1 MNMLKRNF
9 LYFMLIFLLSCE
21 ADIDS
26 RIMKGEPIKEVVISA
41 DDLIVST
48 ESRTTFEMIDGEA
61 IFKWVLNDTIGI
73 FPSSGGYQ
81 VAFPLENFVSN
92 DASKAVFTGGGWA
105 LISGENYRAYY
116 PFAYNNRSAEI
127 IPITYLGQ
135 IQEGNNSLEH
145 LGAYDYMYTNGAG
158 AVDGSVNFAFKHI
171 GTLLRL
177 YVTLPEAMELTSV
190 ELISSVDETFVDKGS
205 YDLTK
210 DSPTIEKPQKSNTI
224 TLGLDEVSG
233 SENEV
238 ITLYVWTA
246 PFQLLGD
253 LTIKVFGKDK
263 WYSQTFSNVELNWVA
278 QTVNN
283 ITLQR
288 LVYGGEIAEGTK
300 VINEETLKAAL
311 STSSTDDTP
320 IVIDGD
326 IVLTE
331 PLNISAS
338 TTIDLN
344 GNSLNVGENTINV
357 EAGESLNL
365 INTSNAYTRST
376 VEVTNSITGSGDIIK
391 AAENS
396 TITIGEGVNLTTT
409 GAEMC
414 CVFVPVGAENVTINT
429 QGNLLATQAGA
440 ATIYVNGNVKSG
452 TINVKGGSV
461 KHEQDVAIY
470 IAGKADLNISG
481 GEIEGTTG
489 VEMRAGNLNV
499 TGGTI
504 TATAEEFVAT
514 PNGNGSTSVG
524 AAIAVTQHS
533 TNYELNATISGG
545 TFTGVRALYEE
556 DTCDDNISGISMSV
570 NGGTFN
576 GEVYSENVS
585 NFIINGTFHKFIP
598 ANYAANNTMVAVSG
612 SDDAKVYEVIDLSN
626 GYTMTSDI
634 EIATPITINTTGS
647 INFNLGS
654 YSLTNKTAYDYDN
667 CGQTE
672 CYVFEVQSGILNISG
687 EGSVNAI
694 GGSDYDMAVFAN
706 GTGQVNISGG
716 KFTNE
721 GKENDGCDLIYVRDQ
736 AAVAISG
743 GEFAAGNQS
752 SDVGNQY
759 VALNLRDA
767 NRSTASITVTGGKFH
782 KFNPANNV
790 SEGSLTNFA
799 ANNTMVAVSGSDD
812 AKVYEVIDL
821 SNGYTMTSDIEIATP
836 ITINTTGSINFNLGS
851 YSLTNKT
858 AYDYDNCGQTECYVF
873 EVQSGIL
880 NISGEGS
887 VNAIGGS
894 DYDMAVF
901 ANGTGQVNISGGKF
915 TNEGKENDGCDLI
928 YVRDQAAV
936 AISGGEFA
944 AGNQSSD
951 VGNQFV
957 ALNLRDANRSTASI
971 TVTGGKFYKF
981 DPANNVSEG
990 ANTNFVADGYS
1001 SYEDGDYYKV
1011 SATSE
1016 GTAVAEALSV
1026 VNL

>member
-1 MNMLKRNF
+1 MNILKRNCF
-9 LYFMLIFLLSCE
+9 YFMLIFLLSCE
-21 ADIDS
+21 ADFDS
-26 RIMKGEPIKEVVISA
+26 KIMKGEPIKEVIISA
-41 DDLIVST
+41 EDLIVT
-48 ESRTTFEMIDGEA
+48 AESRTTFEMLDGEA
-61 IFKWVLNDTIGI
+61 KFKWVLNDTLGI

-116 PFAYNNRSAEI
+116 PFAYNNRSAKV

-135 IQEGNNSLEH
+135 IQKGKNSLEH

-177 YVTLPEAMELTSV
+177 NVTLPEAMEMTSV

-233 SENEV
+233 SEREIV
-238 ITLYVWTA
+238 TLYVWTA

-263 WYSQTFSNVELNWVA
+263 WYSQTFSNVELNWLA

-283 ITLQR
+283 INLKK
-288 LVYGGEIAEGTK
+288 LVYSGEIAEGTK

-311 STSSTDDTP
+311 STSSTDNTP

-326 IVLTE
+326 IELTE
-331 PLNISAS
+331 PLNISTT

-357 EAGESLNL
+357 EAGGALKL

-396 TITIGEGVNLTTT
+396 IITIGEGVNLTTT
-409 GAEMC
+409 GANMC
-414 CVFVPVGAENVTINT
+414 CVFVPAGAENVTINT
-429 QGNLLATQAGA
+429 QGNLLATQAGG
-440 ATIYVNGNVKSG
+440 ATIYVNGTVESG
-452 TINVKGGSV
+452 TINVMGGSV
-461 KHEQDVAIY
+461 KQEQDVAIY

-489 VEMRAGNLNV
+489 VEIRAGKLNV

-514 PNGNGSTSVG
+514 PNGNGSTSIG

-533 TNYELNATISGG
+533 TNHELTATISGG

-570 NGGTFN
+570 NGGIFN
-576 GEVYSENVS
+576 GEVYSENVTS
-585 NFIINGTFHKFIP
+585 FITRGTFHKSIP
-598 ANYAANNTMVAVSG
+598 ANYTANNSMVAVSG
-612 SDDAKVYEVIDLSN
+612 SNDAKIYEVIDLSN

-634 EIATPITINTTGS
+634 EIATPITINTAGS
-647 INFNLGS
+647 INFNLGT
-654 YSLTNKTAYDYDN
+654 YSLTNKTAYDYDA
-667 CGQTE
+667 CGKTE
-672 CYVFEVQSGILNISG
+672 CYVFEVQSGTLNISG
-687 EGSVNAI
+687 SGSVNAI

-706 GTGQVNISGG
+706 GSGKVNISGG

-721 GKENDGCDLIYVRDQ
+721 GKENAGCDLIYVRDQ
-736 AAVAISG
+736 AEVAITG
-743 GEFAAGNQS
+743 GEFEAGNLS
-752 SDVGNQY
+752 DDVGYQY

-767 NRSTASITVTGGKFH
+767 DRSTASISVTGGKFY

-790 SEGSLTNFA
+790 SEGALTNFT
-799 ANNTMVAVSGSDD
+799 ANNTMVAVSGSND
-812 AKVYEVIDL
+812 AKIYEVIDL

-836 ITINTTGSINFNLGS
+836 ITINTAGSINFNLGT

-858 AYDYDNCGQTECYVF
+858 AYDYDACGETECYVF
-873 EVQSGIL
+873 EVQSGTL
-880 NISGEGS
+880 SISGNGS

-901 ANGTGQVNISGGKF
+901 ANGSGKVNISGGKF
-915 TNEGKENDGCDLI
+915 INEGKENAGCDLI

-936 AISGGEFA
+936 AIAGGEFE
-944 AGNQSSD
+944 AGNLSAD
-951 VGNQFV
+951 VGNQYV
-957 ALNLRDANRSTASI
+957 ALNLRDADRSTASI
-971 TVTGGKFYKF
+971 SVTGGKFYKF
-981 DPANNVSEG
+981 NPANNVSEG
-990 ANTNFVADGYS
+990 ANTNFVAEGYS
-1001 SYEDGDYYKV
+1001 SYIDGDYYKV

-1016 GTAVAEALSV
+1016 GTTVTEALSV
-1026 VNL
+1026 VNW